1 MFTSDSSIPL
11 NCLCLKKIVYVNNQ
25 PFFYFSEAKHG
36 LEALKT
42 LFYNHVRDIDQSLAE
57 QQ

>member
-1 MFTSDSSIPL
+1 MFTSDSSIL
-11 NCLCLKKIVYVNNQ
+11 SIVYVSKIVYVNNK

-36 LEALKT
+36 LEALKI

>member
-1 MFTSDSSIPL
+1 MILQVTLQYLSKVS
-11 NCLCLKKIVYVNNQ
+11 KIVYVNNQ